1 LDPNRSQAEKP
12 DDGAGAVKLL
22 RSAAPPNNLPT
33 PSTSFVGR
41 ERELAEVGR
50 LLVDHRLV
58 TLTGPGGCGK
68 TRLAIRAAS
77 EALERFVHGTWWVG
91 LASQRDPELVGG
103 AIAATLAVRALPGLT
118 PLQVAQAYLAS
129 RRCLIILDNCEH
141 LAEACAEAAEAL
153 VNAGPGVF
161 VLATSRAPLGAN
173 EETEWRVPS
182 LSLPAGGAATF
193 AASDAVAL
201 FVERARHARS
211 RFDLSKGNAELVA
224 EICTAL
230 DGLPLAIELAAARL
244 RMLSVK
250 QIATGASD
258 RFRLLTRG
266 PRTESPRLQTLRA
279 SVDWSY
285 ELLSEA
291 ERTLVRRLG
300 VFSGSFSLDA
310 AERVCSTDGIQTND
324 VLDLLAE
331 LVDQSLVL
339 AEEHGLEMR
348 YRLLETVREYALE
361 RLAEA
366 GEGERLRDRHRDF
379 FLALAERAA
388 PHLETGR
395 QREWFEVLD
404 PEAANLAAAIDYAIR
419 SDPPLALRLCT
430 ALFMWWRAR
439 EILAQAEAAYSRA
452 LAAADDGPAASRAR
466 ALWGLGNN
474 ALALGEFEVARTHA
488 TDALAL
494 AEEAG
499 DRATAS
505 RARCL
510 LGLSAAYVSPVAGRS
525 DLRRAVQLARAAGD
539 QWALVESSQ
548 FAAIGYLFQ
557 DDHARLRAVLD
568 EVDAVTDRI
577 AEGDQ
582 LARRAL
588 ILASIA
594 ILDGRLTEARK
605 VLEGALAGEH
615 ADPAVLMW
623 LQAQIGL
630 LDICRG
636 EPRRALEHLQARLNQ
651 AIETGVGMAIPPLL
665 TWTTW
670 AELAT
675 GRLEEAVQRAEATI
689 QIVEGRDCLL
699 EAWSRW
705 LLAETLRLRGDDRA
719 DAAAERTCSVGERM
733 GNRLATTR
741 GRLTQARL
749 AAGRGEWSTAE
760 QHALAHLDACVEGG
774 HATFIPYCFDAL
786 AEVAAGRQSHE
797 DSVRLLAAALRA
809 RTDLG
814 VGRWTPEEH
823 HWSSIEGE
831 LRDALGD
838 DAYEAARA
846 AGSSLSIEEAVAW
859 TRRARGPRKR
869 PPGGWE
875 SLTPTEAK
883 VVELVAH
890 GLTNPQIAE
899 RMFVSKATVKTHLSH
914 VFQKLDVHSRAELSA
929 RATQRATNTS

>member
-1 LDPNRSQAEKP
+1 LDAHRSQAEQP
-12 DDGAGAVKLL
+12 DDHVGTIRLL
-22 RSAAPPNNLPT
+22 RSAAPTHNLPA
-33 PSTSFVGR
+33 PPTSFVGR
-41 ERELAEVGR
+41 ERELTEVGR

-68 TRLAIRAAS
+68 TRLALRVAS
-77 EALERFVHGTWWVG
+77 GVLERFPDGAWWVG
-91 LASQRDPELVGG
+91 VASLRDPELVGA
-103 AIAATLAVRALPGLT
+103 AIAETLGVRPLPGLT
-118 PLQVAQAYLAS
+118 PLQAAGAYLAS
-129 RRCLIILDNCEH
+129 RLSLVILDNCEH
-141 LAEACAEAAEAL
+141 LAEACADAAEAL
-153 VNAGPGVF
+153 VSAGPGVF
-161 VLATSRAPLGAN
+161 VLATSRAPLGAG

-182 LSLPAGGAATF
+182 LTLPAGGPDTF
-193 AASDAVAL
+193 VGSDAVAL
-201 FVERARHARS
+201 FVERARQARPS
-211 RFDLSKGNAELVA
+211 FELSEENAAPVA
-224 EICTAL
+224 EICTSL

-250 QIATGASD
+250 QIATGVSE

-291 ERTLVRRLG
+291 ERALLRRLG
-300 VFSGSFSLDA
+300 VFRGTFSLDA
-310 AERVCSTDGIQTND
+310 AERVCSTDGIETD
-324 VLDLLAE
+324 DALDLLAE
-331 LVDQSLVL
+331 LVDQSLVI
-339 AEEHGLEMR
+339 AEEHGVEMR
-348 YRLLETVREYALE
+348 YRMLETVRQYGLE
-361 RLAEA
+361 RLADA
-366 GEGERLRDRHRDF
+366 GEDERLRDRHRDF

-388 PHLETGR
+388 PHLETKR
-395 QREWFEVLD
+395 QRDWFEVLD

-419 SDPPLALRLCT
+419 SDPPLALRFCT
-430 ALFMWWRAR
+430 ALFMWWRGR
-439 EILAQAEAAYSRA
+439 QTFAQAEAAYSRA
-452 LAAADDGPAASRAR
+452 LAAAEDGSAASRAM
-466 ALWGLGNN
+466 ALWGRGNN
-474 ALALGEFEVARTHA
+474 ALALGEFKAAGAHA

-499 DRATAS
+499 DRGVAS

-510 LGLSAAYVSPVAGRS
+510 LGLSAAYVNPAAGRS
-525 DLRRAVQLARAAGD
+525 DLRRAIDLARAAGD
-539 QWALVESSQ
+539 DWGLVEASQ
-548 FAAIGYLFQ
+548 FVAISYLFQ
-557 DDHARLRAVLD
+557 DDHTQLRSALD
-568 EVDAVTDRI
+568 QTDVVTDRI

-594 ILDGRLTEARK
+594 ILDGRLTEARE
-605 VLEGALAGEH
+605 VLQGALVEKH
-615 ADPAVLMW
+615 ADPAVHMW
-623 LQAQIGL
+623 LQAQVGL
-630 LDICRG
+630 LEICRG
-636 EPRRALEHLQARLNQ
+636 EPERALEHLQARLNQ
-651 AIETGVGMAIPPLL
+651 AIETGVGMAIPALL

-675 GRLEEAVQRAEATI
+675 DRLEEAQQRAEATI

-699 EAWSRW
+699 DAWSRW

-719 DAAAERTCSVGERM
+719 DAAVERTCAVGEKM

-760 QHALAHLDACVEGG
+760 QHALAHLTACVEGG

-786 AEVAAGRQSHE
+786 AEVAAGRHSHE
-797 DSVRLLAAALRA
+797 DSVRLFAAALRA

-814 VGRWTPEEH
+814 VGRWTPEED
-823 HWSSIEGE
+823 HWRSIEGE
-831 LRDALGD
+831 LRDALGG
-838 DAYEAARA
+838 DAYEAAWA
-846 AGSSLSIEEAVAW
+846 AGSMLSMEEAVAW

-883 VVELVAH
+883 VVELICE
-890 GLTNPQIAE
+890 GLTNRQIGE
-899 RMFVSKATVKTHLSH
+899 RMFVSPQTVKTHLAH
-914 VFQKLDVHSRAELSA
+914 IFRKLGVNSRAELAAQSA
-929 RATQRATNTS
+929 RRNTSS